1 MHSYFIMAF
10 TELLTFSCM
19 FFTDVENLQSRLSKI
34 TERQAGQQNEM
45 AQLTAETYSLLQS
58 YKDIV

>member
-1 MHSYFIMAF
+1 
-10 TELLTFSCM
+10 M